1 VTPPAAAASRV
12 APAGRSSAR
21 HSPSRGRAARP
32 APRPRRLSGPAR
44 PRAVP
49 GRVAGGGVAL
59 ELIALLE
66 RLSSHRLLDR
76 LIRGRAWIGLVAFA
90 LIGIVA
96 LQLALLKL
104 NGGVGRALEHEGL
117 LQRENAALAIEN
129 SEMSSATR
137 VQAHAAQLG
146 MAMAPTSRL
155 RFLSAGSR
163 ADLGKAA
170 AALSERSRAS
180 STAGEEATAGSAG
193 SSASAEESSS
203 QESSGSSEAAEAG
216 AASESSS
223 SSEGGSS
230 SESSHSSEGSENSE
244 ASAPASST
252 SGSGEA
258 SSAGGSAAATGE

>member
-1 VTPPAAAASRV
+1 M
-12 APAGRSSAR
+12 
-21 HSPSRGRAARP
+21 
-32 APRPRRLSGPAR
+32 
-44 PRAVP
+44 
-49 GRVAGGGVAL
+49 AGGGAAL

-66 RLSSHRLLDR
+66 RLSSHRFLDR

-163 ADLGKAA
+163 ADVAGRASSPRTTLA
-170 AALSERSRAS
+170 ERSRAS
-180 STAGEEATAGSAG
+180 STAEEGASAGSAG
-193 SSASAEESSS
+193 SSAPAEESTS
-203 QESSGSSEAAEAG
+203 QGSSGSSERAEG
-216 AASESSS
+216 GTASESSG

-230 SESSHSSEGSENSE
+230 SESSPSSESSE
-244 ASAPASST
+244 ASAPASTT